1 MGKEGERAG
10 RCRKTAVERDVPGP
24 VHICPG
30 LWDPVLGAQP
40 PPRSRTGAGLLQA
53 PPPPGVMRAHAE
65 GLLESAEIPYPFKE
79 AWGTCVTLSTTAESS
94 SFWSNAEWG

>member
-1 MGKEGERAG
+1 M
-10 RCRKTAVERDVPGP
+10 ERDALSP

>member
-1 MGKEGERAG
+1 M
-10 RCRKTAVERDVPGP
+10 ERDALSP
-24 VHICPG
+24 VHICPD
-30 LWDPVLGAQP
+30 LWDPVLGAEP
-40 PPRSRTGAGLLQA
+40 PPRSLTGAVLQQ
-53 PPPPGVMRAHAE
+53 PPPGVMRAHAE